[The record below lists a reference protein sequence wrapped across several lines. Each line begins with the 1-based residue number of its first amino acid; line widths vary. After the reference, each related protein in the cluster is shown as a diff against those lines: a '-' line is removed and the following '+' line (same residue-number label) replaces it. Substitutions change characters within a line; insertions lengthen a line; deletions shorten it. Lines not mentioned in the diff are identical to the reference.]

1 MTLRVRATK
10 LQRHR
15 YPYAHF
21 APRNMASRRD
31 DSSQESLKGLE
42 IQRLFEMPCRAQLL
56 AVFLGLRAGLPA
68 HNNYRNRLRPAE
80 RGERLAEFVA
90 GILRHAQIEQDGVGP
105 VLQRESQTCFRF
117 TCVNDF
123 VGVAEFEVHQPPKRL
138 IVIHHQQLS
147 HRSTPPITANG
158 RRAAPGLPL
167 FSTRP
172 KASLPRPGLPVPY

>member
-1 MTLRVRATK
+1 
-10 LQRHR
+10 
-15 YPYAHF
+15 
-21 APRNMASRRD
+21 MASRRD
-31 DSSQESLKGLE
+31 DASQEYLKGLE
-42 IQRLFEMPCRAQLL
+42 IQRLFEIPCRAQLL

-105 VLQRESQTCFRF
+105 VLQRESQTCFSF

-123 VGVAEFEVHQPPKRL
+123 VATAQFEVHPPPQRL

-147 HRSTPPITANG
+147 HRSTPPVTANG
-158 RRAAPGLPL
+158 CCSSPVLTL
-167 FSTRP
+167 FSNRA
-172 KASLPRPGLPVPY
+172 KASRRCPGLPVPY